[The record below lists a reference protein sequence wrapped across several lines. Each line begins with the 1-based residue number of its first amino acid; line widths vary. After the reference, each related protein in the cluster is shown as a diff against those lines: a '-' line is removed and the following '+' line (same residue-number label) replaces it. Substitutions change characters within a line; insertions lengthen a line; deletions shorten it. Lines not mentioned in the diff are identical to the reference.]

1 MHTKR
6 QRASQTPAASQ
17 KGLYHNGRYISCFPT
32 GEPILSG
39 PYIMLK
45 SIWIILAVVAFAGCT
60 TQEKRVLKELENM
73 PGVTCDVSASNGLEN
88 CGPDTIP
95 AGP

>member
-1 MHTKR
+1 
-6 QRASQTPAASQ
+6 
-17 KGLYHNGRYISCFPT
+17 
-32 GEPILSG
+32 
-39 PYIMLK
+39 MLK